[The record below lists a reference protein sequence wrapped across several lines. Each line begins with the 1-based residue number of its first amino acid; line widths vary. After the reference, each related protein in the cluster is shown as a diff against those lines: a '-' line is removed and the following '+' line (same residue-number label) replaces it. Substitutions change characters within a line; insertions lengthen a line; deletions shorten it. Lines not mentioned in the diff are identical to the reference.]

1 MADMLSQ
8 DEINALLMQAA
19 GGDDSS
25 SDISSVLEP
34 EPPAAVSAPAAAAPS
49 ISSPVMQPQPAAAVS
64 FTIPQA
70 TIQMPAKGD
79 IGMYSDIPL
88 KLSVFLG
95 KSKMPLKEAMKLA
108 KDSVVELDKMK
119 GDPADIYVNN
129 KLFARG
135 EIVVIDENFGVRIT
149 KVIEPAERE
158 ELLKHL

>member
-8 DEINALLMQAA
+8 DEINALLMQA
-19 GGDDSS
+19 GGSDDSS
-25 SDISSVLEP
+25 SGLSSALEP
-34 EPPAAVSAPAAAAPS
+34 EPENSAATPSFASAPV
-49 ISSPVMQPQPAAAVS
+49 SSPVMQPQPAAVS
-64 FTIPQA
+64 FTMPQT

-79 IGMYSDIPL
+79 IGMFSDIPL

-95 KSKMPLKEAMKLA
+95 KTKMPLKEAMKLS
-108 KDSVVELDKMK
+108 KDSVIELDKMK
-119 GDPADIYVNN
+119 GEPADIYVNN